1 MKFLTTTLPDD
12 SADLGIWLDEV
23 VARGQAARLADELSA
38 VRGTRVGVV
47 EVPAD
52 LKEVVARQG
61 FTGLAE
67 NQLSTV
73 MADPKL
79 LTALAEAALAS
90 AGSFWTHRVGEES
103 TFDGRAE
110 RLRAELFATD
120 SVTPAKKADRSR
132 TSFAPWVA
140 SLATAAVL
148 LLAFYLV
155 PGFRDVFGP
164 VKKPAVATAGWGW
177 QKADELERIAN
188 PAEYLTRIA
197 DFANEWSAQD
207 TSTPRALADRIAEF
221 RQGCARLQLLDH
233 KPLSDAQR
241 TDLLARC
248 QKWAKKFDQNLAEL
262 ETTGDDAKVRAAMTE
277 TVAQLTAVLRDQA
290 AKARAA

>member
-12 SADLGIWLDEV
+12 SGDLGYWLDEV

-61 FTGLAE
+61 FTGLAD
-67 NQLSTV
+67 NQLSIV

-90 AGSFWTHRVGEES
+90 EGSFWTRRVGEES

-120 SVTPAKKADRSR
+120 SVTPAQKAERSR

-155 PGFRDVFGP
+155 PTIQDVPEIECLIVERQWDLANRYTDEALKRGQNEFQSTR
-164 VKKPAVATAGWGW
+164 ARVARMRG
-177 QKADELERIAN
+177 AD
-188 PAEYLTRIA
+188 
-197 DFANEWSAQD
+197 SA
-207 TSTPRALADRIAEF
+207 R
-221 RQGCARLQLLDH
+221 
-233 KPLSDAQR
+233 
-241 TDLLARC
+241 
-248 QKWAKKFDQNLAEL
+248 
-262 ETTGDDAKVRAAMTE
+262 
-277 TVAQLTAVLRDQA
+277 
-290 AKARAA
+290 